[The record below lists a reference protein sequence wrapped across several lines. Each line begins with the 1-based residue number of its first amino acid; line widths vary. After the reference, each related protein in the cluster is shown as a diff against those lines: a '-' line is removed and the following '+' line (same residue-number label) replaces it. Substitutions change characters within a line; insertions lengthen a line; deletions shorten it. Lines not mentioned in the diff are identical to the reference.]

1 MLCAFQSTCY
11 VLSSSHPGIVIY
23 VITEKHVEND
33 KHLNKVEQKNM
44 MEKALNL
51 ELKDLILKLNPSS
64 VSWGSLIK

>member
-1 MLCAFQSTCY
+1 MCFPK
-11 VLSSSHPGIVIY
+11 VSSSHPGVVIY

-51 ELKDLILKLNPSS
+51 ELKDLILKLNPSC
-64 VSWGSLIK
+64 VS